1 MNNIEGRVR
10 PKWHAQLTITMGSAV
25 SSSIGP
31 RANDGM
37 VSRNLCPVRFGSHLV
52 FGVLHLTIIPSLY

>member
-1 MNNIEGRVR
+1 MR

-31 RANDGM
+31 RANDSM
-37 VSRNLCPVRFGSHLV
+37 VSRNLCPVRICVIHV
-52 FGVLHLTIIPSLY
+52 TIIPSLPVY